1 MPRTYEATARIAL
14 GRDPAIALHISG
26 ANGDGEPISD
36 SALEADTQIQVLSS
50 DTLALAVIRDLGL
63 QSKSA
68 FTRRPQAGASQP
80 PAADAS
86 DTNEDPGQQAA
97 LLREWHRDLEI
108 SKIPRTRMIAVTFR
122 SQDARLAADVVN
134 TLLREYSE
142 QTFRARYDSTLQA
155 TNWLTKQLVDLQLKV
170 EISQRAL
177 VDYQQ
182 ANSIVGIDEKQNIT
196 IAKLDALNR
205 QLTDAEADRIGKQA
219 NYELSLSKDAN
230 ALPALQQDTL
240 LQNLRQQEAE
250 LQRQYAQLSVQMG
263 PAHPRLVEIEQ
274 GLKQLQVSIAS
285 EIQKV
290 QSRARGDYQSALSR
304 ENLLHVAFEKQKLD
318 ANELSTKAIRYLDL
332 KREAEGNR
340 NLYEDLQN
348 KLKEASIASSL
359 RQSNITVVD
368 PARIPDRPS
377 SPNIPRNLL
386 LGVFAGLAFGV
397 MFAFIREHLDNTIH
411 TPEQA
416 MSIVELPS
424 LGTVPLAKE
433 FEETRLLA
441 HTNLYSLP
449 ASKTL
454 VSYLRPNSN
463 VAESYRAIRTALLL
477 SSPGKSPQVV
487 MITSALPQEGKSTT
501 TVNTGIVLAQKG
513 SKVLLVDADLRCPF
527 LHKIL
532 EASSPTGLSA
542 LLTRDSANACRA
554 AVATELPNLF
564 MVSAGVCPPNPAE
577 LLASDA
583 MRECI
588 VRWRSEFDFILIDTP
603 PVLSVT
609 DAVALSPET
618 DGVVLVLR
626 SGTSTRESLRRSC
639 DLLTQ
644 VGAKLTGFI
653 VNGVDLG
660 SADAYYYGYGGE
672 KNPYEKAATAGQDS
686 K

>member
-1 MPRTYEATARIAL
+1 M
-14 GRDPAIALHISG
+14 H
-26 ANGDGEPISD
+26 
-36 SALEADTQIQVLSS
+36 VLSS
-50 DTLALAVIRDLGL
+50 DTLALSVIRNLNL
-63 QSKSA
+63 QSKTA
-68 FTRRPQAGASQP
+68 FTRRPQDAASVQ
-80 PAADAS
+80 ATFDSNNADE
-86 DTNEDPGQQAA
+86 NPREQAA
-97 LLREWHRDLEI
+97 LLREWHRDLDI
-108 SKIPRTRMIAVTFR
+108 SKIPRTRMLAVSFR

-142 QTFRARYDSTLQA
+142 QTFRARYESTLQA

-170 EISQRAL
+170 ETSQRAL

-182 ANSIVGIDEKQNIT
+182 ANGIIGIDEKQNIT
-196 IAKLDALNR
+196 ITKLDSLNR
-205 QLTDAEADRIGKQA
+205 QVIDAEADRIGKQA
-219 NYELSLSKDAN
+219 NYELSLSADPN
-230 ALPALQQDTL
+230 ALPGLQQDTL

-263 PAHPRLVEIEQ
+263 PAHPRLIEIEQ
-274 GLKQLQVSIAS
+274 GLKQLQVSIAA
-285 EIQKV
+285 EMQKV
-290 QSRARGDYQSALSR
+290 RSRARGDYQSALSR
-304 ENLLHVAFEKQKLD
+304 ENLLRVAFEKQKLD

-340 NLYEDLQN
+340 NLYEDLQK

-368 PARIPDRPS
+368 PARIPDRPA

-386 LGVFAGLAFGV
+386 LGAFAGLSFGV
-397 MFAFIREHLDNTIH
+397 LFAFIREHLDNTIR

-416 MSIVELPS
+416 KSVVELPS

-433 FEETRLLA
+433 LEQSGRPGLVA
-441 HTNLYSLP
+441 RNNLYSLS
-449 ASKTL
+449 ASKSL

-477 SSPGKSPQVV
+477 STPGKSPQVV

-513 SKVLLVDADLRCPF
+513 SRVLLVDADLRRPF
-527 LHKIL
+527 LHQIL
-532 EASSPTGLSA
+532 GTSSPNGLSA
-542 LLTRDSANACRA
+542 LLTRDSASACRA
-554 AVATELPNLF
+554 AVQTQLPNVF

-609 DAVALSPET
+609 DAVALSPEM
-618 DGVVLVLR
+618 DGVLLVLR

-644 VGAKLTGFI
+644 VGAKLTGFV

-660 SADAYYYGYGGE
+660 SANAYYYGYGGDNGRYE
-672 KNPYEKAATAGQDS
+672 QARSAKNSGLS
-686 K
+686 